1 MGVNTTVNRSRQFVL
16 SNPGVVLV
24 GAIGL
29 LLVVDFVRQLA
40 TGDLTFSK
48 VVTNVYDGLLRGLVI
63 GLAGIGL
70 SMTYSILN
78 FANFSHGDYLSTG
91 AFAGWA
97 TTYLIAGLGTQ
108 YTLGDRILVG
118 SGQSVTGA
126 QLDIGIASTPLS
138 ILLGVIVAGG
148 FTAGLALALDK
159 TVYGRMRE
167 ADGISLLIA
176 SIGVAFALRYLLAFV
191 FGPASRGTTSFG
203 SNPSMSFYFIDGTI
217 AVNAHDA
224 TLAIISIGLMGGV
237 HYLLQYTKLGKAMRA
252 MSENEDLARVT
263 GIPTERVIKSTWVI
277 GGALT
282 GISGYMLVLWSG
294 TISFQDGWLLLLLIF
309 AAVILGGIGSI
320 YGAIVGGL
328 VIGVTASIAVFWIPS
343 SFARVAA
350 FVVMIT
356 ILLIKPQGIFSGRST
371 S

>member
-1 MGVNTTVNRSRQFVL
+1 MGVNNTVDRGRQFVL
-16 SNPGVVLV
+16 ENPGALLV
-24 GAIGL
+24 GAIGVF
-29 LLVVDFVRQLA
+29 LLVDFLRRIA
-40 TGDLTFSK
+40 TGDLAFSK
-48 VVTNVYDGLLRGLVI
+48 VATNVYDGLLRGLVI

-91 AFAGWA
+91 AFVGWG
-97 TTYLIAGLGTQ
+97 TTYLIAGLGAE
-108 YTLGDRILVG
+108 YTLGSRLLVG
-118 SGQSVTGA
+118 AGQSVTGS
-126 QLDIGIASTPLS
+126 QLGIGIASTPLA
-138 ILLGVIVAGG
+138 ILVGVVIAGG
-148 FTAGLALALDK
+148 LTAGLALAMDK
-159 TVYGRMRE
+159 MVYKPMRD

-176 SIGVAFALRYLLAFV
+176 SIGVAFALRYLLAFI
-191 FGPASRGTTSFG
+191 FGPASRGTTSFDA
-203 SNPSMSFYFIDGTI
+203 NPAISLYFIDGNFTI
-217 AVNAHDA
+217 SAHDI
-224 TLAIISIGLMGGV
+224 TLVVISVGLMAGV

-282 GISGYMLVLWSG
+282 GIAGYMLVLWSG

-350 FVVMIT
+350 FVVMIV
-356 ILLIKPQGIFSGRST
+356 ILLFKPQGIFSGRST